1 MRRLNMKIGVIGIGK
16 MGENHVRTYL
26 SLPNHCELVGIY
38 DIDEKRANE
47 IAKKYQ
53 IKPFHSL
60 DNLLRSVDAVS
71 IAVPT
76 EFHYKVGLSCIKHNV
91 HMLMEKPIT
100 STVDQAKDLIN
111 RAKKAGIKLQIGH
124 IELFNPL
131 IQFLKNKL
139 QTEKIVEIVHYR
151 MSPHDD
157 RTKDID
163 VVKDL
168 MIHDLYILDELLK
181 DDYSDLYSLG
191 KVINGIPEHAVTM
204 IKSLTGV
211 TAQLTASFKSIRKV
225 RTINVVTEDAFFEVD
240 ILNNVMKI
248 SRSIKEDNSD
258 IPVPII
264 ETIQFDS
271 SIKPLSLQV
280 LDFMNCINKDGKPK
294 VTGEDGLK
302 ILFLTN
308 KISES
313 IIHSNENKDK

>member
-76 EFHYKVGLSCIKHNV
+76 EFHYKVGLSCIEHNV

-100 STVDQAKDLIN
+100 STVDQARDLID
-111 RAKKAGIKLQIGH
+111 RAKKAGIKLQVGH
-124 IELFNPL
+124 IELYNPL

-139 QTEKIVEIVHYR
+139 QNEEIIEIMHFR
-151 MSPHDD
+151 MSPYDD
-157 RTKDID
+157 RLKDID

-168 MIHDLYILDELLK
+168 MIHDLYILDELLT
-181 DDYSDLYSLG
+181 DSYGELYTVG
-191 KVINGIPEHAVTM
+191 KVINGIPEHAVT
-204 IKSLTGV
+204 IAQSLSGV
-211 TAQLTASFKSIRKV
+211 IVHLTASFKSSRKI
-225 RTINVVTEDAFFEVD
+225 RTIKVLTKDALFETD

-248 SRSIKEDNSD
+248 SRSIQEDTSSAS
-258 IPVPII
+258 VPIM
-264 ETIQFDS
+264 ETIQFDH
-271 SIKPLSLQV
+271 SIQPLNVQL
-280 LDFMNCINKDGKPK
+280 LDFINCIKNDQKPN
-294 VTGEDGLK
+294 VPGEEGMK
-302 ILFLTN
+302 ILILTN

-313 IIHSNENKDK
+313 IIHSNKNKD

>member
-1 MRRLNMKIGVIGIGK
+1 MKIGVIGIGK

-76 EFHYKVGLSCIKHNV
+76 EFHYKVGLSCIEHNV

-100 STVDQAKDLIN
+100 STVDQARDLID
-111 RAKKAGIKLQIGH
+111 RAKKAGIKLQVGH
-124 IELFNPL
+124 IELYNPL

-139 QTEKIVEIVHYR
+139 QNEEIIEIMHFR
-151 MSPHDD
+151 MSPYDD
-157 RTKDID
+157 RLKDID

-168 MIHDLYILDELLK
+168 MIHDLYILDELLT
-181 DDYSDLYSLG
+181 DSYGELYTVG
-191 KVINGIPEHAVTM
+191 KVINGIPEHAVT
-204 IKSLTGV
+204 IAQSLSGV
-211 TAQLTASFKSIRKV
+211 IVHLTASFKSSRKI
-225 RTINVVTEDAFFEVD
+225 RTIKVLTKDALFETD

-248 SRSIKEDNSD
+248 SRSIQEDTSSAS
-258 IPVPII
+258 VPIM
-264 ETIQFDS
+264 ETIQFDH
-271 SIKPLSLQV
+271 SIQPLNVQL
-280 LDFMNCINKDGKPK
+280 LDFINCIKNDQKPN
-294 VTGEDGLK
+294 VPGEEGMK
-302 ILFLTN
+302 ILILTN

-313 IIHSNENKDK
+313 IIHSNKNKD